1 MTMQN
6 NRIVRALFVASL
18 ILAAAANYASAQD
31 KVPAQFQGDWVPA
44 TGACTS
50 AVRFRVAES
59 TMTLINGKDT
69 ASYGNLGTTATYFG
83 NEYAG
88 ISVVFWPE
96 LNGGDPP
103 FTVFFNADEKKGVT
117 KVDIY
122 TEMPGPMNAPGR
134 ALQAAAK
141 KLAARFPLNK
151 VPLKNARAGEAV
163 T

>member
-1 MTMQN
+1 MTLQN
-6 NRIVRALFVASL
+6 NRIVRALFIASL
-18 ILAAAANYASAQD
+18 ILAAAASYAGAQD

-44 TGACTS
+44 TGVCTS

-69 ASYGNLGTTATYFG
+69 ASYGNLGTSATYFG
-83 NEYAG
+83 NEYNG
-88 ISVVFWPE
+88 ISVAFLPE

-122 TEMPGPMNAPGR
+122 TEMPGPMNAPGK

-141 KLAARFPLNK
+141 KLATRFPLNK
-151 VPLKNARAGEAV
+151 IPLKKCPRG
-163 T
+163 

>member
-1 MTMQN
+1 MSLQRS
-6 NRIVRALFVASL
+6 RIVRALFIVSTVM
-18 ILAAAANYASAQD
+18 AAAAGYAGAQD
-31 KVPAQFQGDWVPA
+31 KVPAEFQGDWVPA

-50 AVRFRVAES
+50 QVRFRVTES
-59 TMTLINGKDT
+59 SMTLINGKDT
-69 ASYGNLGTTATYFG
+69 ATYGNLGTTATYFG
-83 NEYAG
+83 NEYNG
-88 ISVVFWPE
+88 ISVVFLPE

-141 KLAARFPLNK
+141 KLATRFPVNK
-151 VPLKNARAGEAV
+151 IALKKCPRA
-163 T
+163 

>member
-1 MTMQN
+1 MSLQR
-6 NRIVRALFVASL
+6 NRIVRALFIVSTVM
-18 ILAAAANYASAQD
+18 AAAAGYASAQD
-31 KVPAQFQGDWVPA
+31 KVPAEFQGDWVPA

-50 AVRFRVAES
+50 QVRFRVAES
-59 TMTLINGKDT
+59 SMTLINGKDT
-69 ASYGNLGTTATYFG
+69 ATYGNLGTTATYFG
-83 NEYAG
+83 NEYNG
-88 ISVVFWPE
+88 ISVVFLPE

-141 KLAARFPLNK
+141 KLATRVPVNK
-151 VPLKNARAGEAV
+151 IPLKKCPRG
-163 T
+163 

>member
-1 MTMQN
+1 MTLQN
-6 NRIVRALFVASL
+6 SRIVRALFISL
-18 ILAAAANYASAQD
+18 MILAAAASYAGAQD

-59 TMTLINGKDT
+59 SMALINGKDT

-83 NEYAG
+83 NEYNG
-88 ISVVFWPE
+88 IFVVFLPE

-122 TEMPGPMNAPGR
+122 TEMPGPMNAPGK

-141 KLAARFPLNK
+141 KLATRFPVNK
-151 VPLKNARAGEAV
+151 IAMKKCPRG
-163 T
+163 